1 MGIGASLILIAV
13 GAIITFAVHVSTSSA
28 FNLHTIGIIL
38 LVVGAIGALL
48 SVVFWSSWG
57 GFGGSRSSTTT
68 VVER

>member
-1 MGIGASLILIAV
+1 MGIGVSLILVAV

-38 LVVGAIGALL
+38 LVVGVVGALL
-48 SVVFWSSWG
+48 SVMFWSSWG
-57 GFGGSRSSTTT
+57 GLGGSRSRTT

>member
-1 MGIGASLILIAV
+1 MGIGASLILIAT

-38 LVVGAIGALL
+38 MVVGAIGALL

-57 GFGGSRSSTTT
+57 GFGGSRSHTTT

>member
-1 MGIGASLILIAV
+1 MGIGVSLILIAV

-38 LVVGAIGALL
+38 MVVGAIGALL
-48 SVVFWSSWG
+48 SMVFWSSWG
-57 GFGGSRSSTTT
+57 GFGGRTHTT

>member
-1 MGIGASLILIAV
+1 MGIGLSLILAAV

-38 LVVGAIGALL
+38 LVVGVIGIVL

-57 GFGGSRSSTTT
+57 GFGGRTDTT